1 MSTVSSALVTWD
13 EFLGLE
19 DPEDGTRLELH
30 DGEVVAAPP
39 AKPIHTYIQRILAK
53 WLTSAADGLGADEMV
68 PVAVLP
74 GAALAVSKLF
84 EA

>member
-1 MSTVSSALVTWD
+1 MSTVGSALVTWD
-13 EFLGLE
+13 EFVRLE
-19 DPEDGTRLELH
+19 DSEEGARLELH
-30 DGEVVAAPP
+30 DGQVVAVPP

-74 GAALAVSKLF
+74 GAASPVSKLF